1 VPLRQAQTVTPE
13 AAGNISGKLRRR
25 NALIEKDL
33 GHAQMSGDTVGGQA
47 SISHLFRETSVSM
60 DSRQGTGPG
69 GISFKQIGRLLLA

>member
-33 GHAQMSGDTVGGQA
+33 GHAQMSGDVVGGQA

-69 GISFKQIGRLLLA
+69 GISFKQIRLRLLA

>member
-33 GHAQMSGDTVGGQA
+33 GHAQMSGDVVGGQA
-47 SISHLFRETSVSM
+47 SISHLYKWIPGKEPGRVASVLN
-60 DSRQGTGPG
+60 
-69 GISFKQIGRLLLA
+69 RLDCGSSPD